1 MVDMEAV
8 GNKEAIQAVETTERR
23 ETLICQCNS
32 EEHQFSFVWFEDEQG
47 QGEVYMECHL
57 TPLPFW
63 QRLKNG
69 IKYIFGHRSVY
80 GDFDDIILRK
90 EDAHKLERVDEFLKK

>member
-1 MVDMEAV
+1 ME
-8 GNKEAIQAVETTERR
+8 QR

-32 EEHQFSFVWFEDEQG
+32 MEHQFSFVWLEDEDCDG
-47 QGEVYMECHL
+47 AVYMEVHL
-57 TPLPFW
+57 TPFSFW

-69 IKYIFGHRSVY
+69 IKYIFGYRSMY

-90 EDAHKLERVDEFLKK
+90 EDVHKIERVVEFLKK